1 MFIFTADNFSGD
13 LAEDCNEGNLKW
25 IPKDE
30 VMDLPVWE
38 GDKIFLK
45 LLIDDAPF
53 FLLKL
58 VYEGEKLVKYTLN

>member
-13 LAEDCNEGNLKW
+13 LVEDCNEGNLKW